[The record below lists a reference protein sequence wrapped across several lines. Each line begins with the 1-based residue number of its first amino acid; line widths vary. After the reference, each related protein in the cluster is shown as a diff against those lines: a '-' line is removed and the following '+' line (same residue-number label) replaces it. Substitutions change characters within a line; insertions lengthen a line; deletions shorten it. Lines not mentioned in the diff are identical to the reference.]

1 MFKGGKTLNK
11 YKLILIIC
19 SCVCAIL
26 VSAVVVV
33 AFTYEKPV
41 HCHILGDGRVY
52 HICNDGVYYTQQC
65 QDGCVVKEFSDA
77 TFKEIFVGG
86 ALVEKI
92 ILEDNIVITEEF
104 AFNAFVN
111 PVDDSVGEPLNLDLD
126 INLDLNGFEISTD
139 IDVVEYDAMFR
150 FNANM
155 GSVNL
160 NIYNGSLTSYDT
172 SYIFRF
178 KNNSQSGQN
187 INITLNNVNCETVGT
202 KTTPLFLSECHNI
215 CLNASNSR
223 FVSRTTGND
232 GGDYGVGAFI
242 DASGDIEFNNCYFEG
257 GDAVYVKSGN
267 VNLNS
272 CVLTNEGL
280 ADHSVQGSE
289 TGFSA
294 IGACLTADS
303 HTTSLGT
310 SVFIIN
316 IVDCQMVSNHS
327 SKMICIKETIA
338 EEGLEKS
345 VSDSSIITIESCI
358 FDENPMAGNIVKYD
372 NVVYPNGI
380 PQNDGGQIWVCGAQ
394 VID

>member
-1 MFKGGKTLNK
+1 MNK

-33 AFTYEKPV
+33 AFTYDKSV
-41 HCHILGDGRVY
+41 HYHALEEGRVY
-52 HICNDGVYYTQQC
+52 HICSDRVYYTQRC
-65 QDGCVVKEFSDA
+65 QDGCIVEQSSDA
-77 TFKEIFVGG
+77 TFKDIFVGG
-86 ALVEKI
+86 AFVDKVV
-92 ILEDNIVITEEF
+92 LEDNIVLTEEF

-111 PVDDSVGEPLNLDLD
+111 PADGSVGESLPLDFD
-126 INLDLNGFEISTD
+126 VNLDLNGFEISTD
-139 IDVVEYDAMFR
+139 IDVVEYNSMFR
-150 FNANM
+150 FNVNI
-155 GSVNL
+155 GSIKL

-172 SYIFRF
+172 AYIFRF

-187 INITLNNVNCETVGT
+187 INITLNNVNCETIGT
-202 KTTPLFLSECHNI
+202 KTTPLFLSECGNVS
-215 CLNASNSR
+215 LVASNSR
-223 FVSRTTGND
+223 FVSRTTGTD
-232 GGDYGVGAFI
+232 SGDYGVGAFI
-242 DASGDIEFNNCYFEG
+242 DASGNMEFNNCYFEG

-280 ADHSVQGSE
+280 AEHSIQGSE

-294 IGACLTADS
+294 VGACLTADS
-303 HTTSLGT
+303 HTTSSGT
-310 SVFIIN
+310 SVFEIN
-316 IVDCQMVSNHS
+316 VVDCQMVSNHS
-327 SKMICIKETIA
+327 SKMIYIKETIA

-345 VSDSSIITIESCI
+345 VSDDSVIVVESCI

-380 PQNDGGQIWVCGAQ
+380 PQNDGGQVWVCGSQA
-394 VID
+394 IG